1 MIFYH
6 KVCLMVFNVIF
17 NNILVISWRSFL
29 LVEETEDP
37 EKITDLSQ
45 VTDKLYH
52 IILYTSPWSRF
63 ELIISVMT
71 GTDCIGNP
79 TSCIQK
85 FGSVPFHVS
94 KSISISYFKC
104 DKKLTSLHL
113 SPRPCTFQADI
124 DKSLI
129 IVHMYKFN
137 NKNMI
142 Y

>member
-1 MIFYH
+1 MLIH
-6 KVCLMVFNVIF
+6 KVCLVVFNAIF
-17 NNILVISWRSFL
+17 NNISVISWRSVL
-29 LVEETEDP
+29 LVEETEGP
-37 EKITDLSQ
+37 EKTADLSQ

-63 ELIISVMT
+63 ELTISVMT

-79 TSCIQK
+79 TSSIQT
-85 FGSVPFHVS
+85 FSSVPFHVS
-94 KSISISYFKC
+94 RSIFISYFKC
-104 DKKLTSLHL
+104 DKQLTSLHL

-129 IVHMYKFN
+129 IVHMHQFN
-137 NKNMI
+137 NKNMV